1 LVPEIWCRLAPAE
14 RDPAA
19 LIAQGYLEKVEDF
32 VHNGRVVPASRLGY
46 RITQKFVRWFLG
58 RVFNNPNVVFTE
70 EMLKPELQ
78 DREMFVLG
86 VEEIAAAHKR
96 VALNY
101 FADGSLHAACPP
113 LLALLHIMAHGHYE
127 GKDIT
132 HPDIR
137 HLFTRESLLS
147 SAWYRERLEMQ
158 AERDRALWHRHVAAL
173 EEAVA
178 DPMRSA
184 SFGRLALKEKL
195 ALARQELKK
204 VESPAYLEGLQG
216 ALGADPLGQ
225 KRALTV

>member
-1 LVPEIWCRLAPAE
+1 
-14 RDPAA
+14 
-19 LIAQGYLEKVEDF
+19 
-32 VHNGRVVPASRLGY
+32 
-46 RITQKFVRWFLG
+46 
-58 RVFNNPNVVFTE
+58 
-70 EMLKPELQ
+70 MLKPELQ

-158 AERDRALWHRHVAAL
+158 AERDRALWSRHVAAL
-173 EEAVA
+173 EEASA
-178 DPMRSA
+178 DPVRSETI
-184 SFGRLALKEKL
+184 GRAALRDKL
-195 ALARQELKK
+195 NRARQELKK
-204 VESPAYLEGLQG
+204 AGSPDYVDGLRG
-216 ALGADPLGQ
+216 GLGADPFGVKTTGSPLAASAA
-225 KRALTV
+225 R